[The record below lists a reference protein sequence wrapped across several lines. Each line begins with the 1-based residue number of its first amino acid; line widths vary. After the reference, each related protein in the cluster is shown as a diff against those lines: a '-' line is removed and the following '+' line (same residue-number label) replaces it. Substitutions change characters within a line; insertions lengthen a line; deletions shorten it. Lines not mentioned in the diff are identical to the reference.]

1 MNVMTLEQEGP
12 DFNLILAASSCW
24 LQRIRSSQERLSPAA
39 FSVSWI
45 KTTPLRVSDRKDGDD
60 AVKRWCLPGIQKALK
75 KTHPQSLSI
84 LTTPLPGVCVLV
96 VNTEKKKTE
105 GGEHGAG
112 LPPPPFSLPCQFGLG
127 LWGWSTNR
135 YETSSPGEPSRG
147 PDRGHP
153 RG

>member
-75 KTHPQSLSI
+75 KTHPQSPSI
-84 LTTPLPGVCVLV
+84 RTTPLPGVCVLV
-96 VNTEKKKTE
+96 VNTEKNKKQKN
-105 GGEHGAG
+105 GGWRT
-112 LPPPPFSLPCQFGLG
+112 
-127 LWGWSTNR
+127 WGWLATAPLQSALSVWSGSVGL
-135 YETSSPGEPSRG
+135 E
-147 PDRGHP
+147 H
-153 RG
+153 